1 MSISNIVVNGVTAS
15 YVEVP
20 INTSVAI
27 SNDGDGGESSILWTS
42 ITGSQPSGTFDAF
55 ASPTA
60 FATTITPRKEGNYLI
75 QHTIDGTLTGS
86 VVLAVKFL
94 KSDLASAAAG
104 EKAQF
109 GGETGWARNVQ
120 ALHTKIDN
128 LVGDGGTVVG
138 YANEVMEK
146 GQVVRVTGSFPAK
159 LGLPGEELTPV
170 FARIASEASSSFQS
184 TVYIVEG
191 PVTGS
196 TGDTAISSGSLLTA
210 RLYGLHGPLTGTAV
224 DGDHVWLRE
233 DGVISPTLTAV
244 DRKVGT
250 VVGKAGSVYY
260 IHFDG
265 TSDLR
270 PGSGG
275 GGVADLQGAYDGG
288 NSIDVTSGLPVVVSG
303 SDPSLTAMEIFGG
316 RLVIQTGSLSSLGLK
331 FEGATSG
338 LYYNS
343 AGRFHT
349 VIGNA
354 TQIEVSTTFAKFS
367 GDVQPNSTNTYDL
380 GGTSNIWNTL
390 YIKNII
396 TSTGSLATPGVQVG
410 NHGIYSTAS
419 ELNFS
424 VGGAKQM
431 DITTSVTTIRN
442 TLKLQEFSS
451 APADTAGF
459 GQLWVKSDIPN
470 TLWFTDDTGIDHP
483 VQGSQDIV
491 YPQSVIVSGSAG
503 ALMHELT
510 IADSIATD
518 ASLSNVFEVSLT
530 GSHTLANPTGLRS
543 GFTYMWIIKQSITTT
558 GSLVYDTAF
567 KFPTF
572 ASGTLT
578 PATTDVVDIIS
589 GVCSGSTIFVT
600 KQDNF
605 IA

>member
-120 ALHTKIDN
+120 ALHAKIDN
-128 LVGDGGTVVG
+128 LVGDGGTIVG
-138 YANEVMEK
+138 YANELMEK
-146 GQVVRVTGSFPAK
+146 GHIIRVTGSFSAK

-170 FARIASEASSSFQS
+170 FAKIASEASSSFQS

-196 TGDTAISSGSLLTA
+196 AGDTSVPSGSLLTA
-210 RLYGLHGPLTGTAV
+210 RLYGLHGPLTGTV
-224 DGDHVWLRE
+224 TDGDHVWIRE
-233 DGVISPTLTAV
+233 DGVISPTLATV

-250 VVGKAGSVYY
+250 VVGDQGSVYY

-270 PGSGG
+270 PGGG
-275 GGVADLQGAYDGG
+275 GGVTDLQTAYDGG
-288 NSIDVTSGLPVVVSG
+288 ATIITPAGVPVVISG
-303 SDPSLTAMEIFGG
+303 SSVVALE
-316 RLVIQTGSLSSLGLK
+316 LV
-331 FEGATSG
+331 
-338 LYYNS
+338 
-343 AGRFHT
+343 
-349 VIGNA
+349 
-354 TQIEVSTTFAKFS
+354 
-367 GDVQPNSTNTYDL
+367 
-380 GGTSNIWNTL
+380 GGTLIVP
-390 YIKNII
+390 
-396 TSTGSLATPGVQVG
+396 TGSLATPGIRVG
-410 NHGIYSTAS
+410 NHGIYATAA
-419 ELNFS
+419 ELDFS

-459 GQLWVKSDIPN
+459 GQLWVKSDVPN
-470 TLWFTDDTGIDHP
+470 TFWFTDDTGVDYP
-483 VQGSQDIV
+483 VAGNQEMRFPQGV
-491 YPQSVIVSGSAG
+491 EVSGSAG
-503 ALMHELT
+503 SLLNELT

-518 ASLSNVFEVSLT
+518 ASLGNVFEVTLT
-530 GSHTLANPTGLRS
+530 GSHTLANPTNLKS
-543 GFTYMWIIKQSITTT
+543 GYTYMWMFKQPITTT
-558 GSLVYDTAF
+558 GSMVYGSAF

-578 PATTDVVDIIS
+578 TATTDVVDIVS
-589 GVCSGSTIFVT
+589 GVCSGSDIYVV

-605 IA
+605 IS